1 MTLLGLKILK
11 YIKNYVKVNEI
22 PPTRKEM
29 IENLSASADG
39 LNYAINRLEE
49 DQLIK
54 RIPGRSRNIWP
65 VCLFIIQSNNHHF
78 HKFL

>member
-1 MTLLGLKILK
+1 MTLLGLRILK
-11 YIKNYVKVNEI
+11 FIKKYVKTNEI

-29 IENLSASADG
+29 SEGLSASADG

-54 RIPGRSRNIWP
+54 RVPGRSRNIWP
-65 VCLFIIQSNNHHF
+65 V
-78 HKFL
+78 

>member
-39 LNYAINRLEE
+39 LNYAINRVEE

-65 VCLFIIQSNNHHF
+65 V
-78 HKFL
+78 

>member
-1 MTLLGLKILK
+1 M
-11 YIKNYVKVNEI
+11 NEI

-29 IENLSASADG
+29 IDNLSASADG

-54 RIPGRSRNIWP
+54 RVPGRSRNIWP
-65 VCLFIIQSNNHHF
+65 V
-78 HKFL
+78 

>member
-1 MTLLGLKILK
+1 MTLLGLRILK
-11 YIKNYVKVNEI
+11 FIKKYVKTNEI

-29 IENLSASADG
+29 IEVLSASADG

-54 RIPGRSRNIWP
+54 RVPGRSRNIWP
-65 VCLFIIQSNNHHF
+65 V
-78 HKFL
+78 